1 MHRTKEQLG
10 LPLIPEPYSER
21 RPGGCGTRRW
31 YMTAALVA
39 SLMLGVTTPAAAEV
53 ACKPALAFKDV
64 RFSKAQNQQR
74 KWTATLTVDASRCAA
89 TTGQFEIRFVRLKE
103 FGPDLVFTEKFRWTP
118 GSVDASLNFWW
129 DEAVQDY
136 WIAEVEPCGCAD

>member
-64 RFSKAQNQQR
+64 RFFQGAKSAAKMDSKPDPGCFAM
-74 KWTATLTVDASRCAA
+74 RCNP
-89 TTGQFEIRFVRLKE
+89 VR
-103 FGPDLVFTEKFRWTP
+103 D
-118 GSVDASLNFWW
+118 
-129 DEAVQDY
+129 
-136 WIAEVEPCGCAD
+136 

>member
-118 GSVDASLNFWW
+118 GSVDVSLSFWW